1 MNLDVQIIYIL
12 ILLFT
17 SLVLLCITLMYL
29 YISILNKYTKIKE
42 DPIINNAKKI
52 ADKIVENTQE
62 FDEKYN
68 QIMEKFISQMSVKW
82 ESEANTVLN
91 KNIKILD
98 ESLKQT
104 VQELYKKEMLDLSL
118 YKAEKIK
125 EFDEMLNTYVSKLGK
140 EIVKREIDINDHK
153 RLITEGLERAKK
165 VGLFK

>member
-29 YISILNKYTKIKE
+29 YISILNKYTKVKE

-52 ADKIVENTQE
+52 ADKIVESTQE